1 MLKNLVKDLLL
12 PFYDNLCRF
21 FAEVFNLRTDY
32 HYVVFVA
39 RRCSILAE
47 IFFRVLTD
55 GGGLPLPGN
64 YLTDSAMLSLVPHL
78 ADMYRWSGRFPSI
91 LIVDDIVIYGK
102 SLTAFLDELEDLL
115 WLELR
120 EDGYTREDIVA
131 ALRRA
136 IRIHAF
142 ARNNQP
148 LLLASRYQSN
158 FTVVQ
163 TLEPK
168 QWRDLSNRI
177 SRLILVSGQINSSF
191 VIGSRL
197 PRVQTEWPALCEAGF
212 SRVTT
217 TYDAFPQT
225 MFCRTV
231 PLAGAPCLLYTIRI
245 LPSSVD
251 GALVAAPFVFFPDM
265 TDEAMET
272 LIQSVLEQLRPQFG
286 HTPLDPDGSWARCP
300 RTKAEALNLLFGI
313 SLLQEFCCLTDFPP
327 HYNGSLKLQ
336 MNFATELNGEA
347 KAFIAT
353 LTNPAV
359 GLLSLRQ
366 MDLLLL
372 RAFCTNGSFVPPG
385 YDWAGETPSC
395 RGDEALKWQI
405 EDYAYETGMSNYA
418 QSYWQTQ
425 MYQEQKPSEREET
438 SDHFTTVA
446 VMMGHLSD
454 ICRKRF
460 SLSQAVSWVLQMV
473 DAGILSIAVR
483 TFARKNGAYVSQ
495 CVKTGEQSQFIMP
508 KRLREFV
515 PVLILIQRKARILN
529 RDFYDEFSRFAQVNE
544 PFDQHQQ
551 DLLEFLDGLNR
562 SGQKLEDWDFDLVT
576 LPDSS
581 SENWMSEAG
590 AALRSM
596 QRQQWYMDEY
606 IDSMRAE

>member
-12 PFYDNLCRF
+12 PFYESLCRF
-21 FAEVFNLRTDY
+21 FTEVFNLRTDY

-47 IFFRVLTD
+47 IFFQVLTD
-55 GGGLPLPGN
+55 GAGLPLPGN
-64 YLTDSAMLSLVPHL
+64 YLTDSAMLSLVPQL
-78 ADMYRWSGRFPSI
+78 ADTYRRNGRFPAI

-102 SLTAFLDELEDLL
+102 SLTAFLDELEELL

-158 FTVVQ
+158 FTVMQ
-163 TLEPK
+163 TLEPR

-177 SRLILVSGQINSSF
+177 SRLILVSGRINSSF
-191 VIGSRL
+191 IVGSRL
-197 PRVQTEWPALCEAGF
+197 PRVQTEWPALYAAGF

-231 PLAGAPCLLYTIRI
+231 PLSGAPCLIYTVRI

-265 TDEAMET
+265 TDEAMEALT
-272 LIQSVLEQLRPQFG
+272 QNILEQLRPQFG
-286 HTPLDPDGSWARCP
+286 RTPLDPGGSWARCP
-300 RTKAEALNLLFGI
+300 RTRAEALNLLLSV
-313 SLLQEFCCLTDFPP
+313 SLLQEFCRLTGFLPD
-327 HYNGSLKLQ
+327 YNGRLKLQ
-336 MNFATELNGEA
+336 MNFATALNGEA
-347 KAFIAT
+347 KAFIDHLMDPT
-353 LTNPAV
+353 VN
-359 GLLSLRQ
+359 LLSMSQ
-366 MDLLLL
+366 MDQLLL
-372 RAFCTNGSFVPPG
+372 RAVCVAGAFVPPG
-385 YDWAGETPSC
+385 YYWAGEVPSC
-395 RGDEALKWQI
+395 RGEEALKRQV
-405 EDYAYETGMSNYA
+405 EDFAYETGMSNYA

-425 MYQEQKPSEREET
+425 MYQERKPSEREET

-446 VMMGHLSD
+446 VMMGQLSD
-454 ICRKRF
+454 ICRERYP
-460 SLSQAVSWVLQMV
+460 LSQAVSWVLQMV

-483 TFARKNGAYVSQ
+483 TFARGDGTYVAQ

-508 KRLREFV
+508 KRLREFI

-529 RDFYDEFSRFAQVNE
+529 RDFYDEFTRFAQVNE
-544 PFDQHQQ
+544 SFDRRRQ